1 MDRMAKAAVIA
12 ELIERLRQ
20 KGSWCGE
27 THVQKAVYILQ
38 NLMGVPLQFDFILYK
53 HGPFSFDL
61 RDELTALRADGL
73 LRLETRELYGARI
86 AATSQ
91 SVYIREF
98 YPRTLSRHNHA
109 IDFTSG
115 QIGKKG
121 VVELE
126 RLATALYVTRQSGRQ
141 ASIDNRVKKLVTLK
155 PHIPEEDAQKAVS
168 VVDHMIELA
177 QDVS

>member
-1 MDRMAKAAVIA
+1 MDRLAKAVLIA

-20 KGSWCGE
+20 EGSWCGE
-27 THVQKAVYILQ
+27 THVQKAVYFLQ

-73 LRLETRELYGARI
+73 LKLETQGTYGARI
-86 AATSQ
+86 AATKQ
-91 SVYIREF
+91 STYIQKF
-98 YPRTLSRHNHA
+98 YPRTLSRHNKA

-115 QIGKKG
+115 KIGKRG

-126 RLATALYVTRQSGRQ
+126 RLATALYVTRQSGHQ
-141 ASIDNRVKKLVTLK
+141 ASIDSRVKTLVTLK
-155 PHIPEEDAQKAVS
+155 PHIPKQKAQEAVS
-168 VVDHMIELA
+168 AVDQMIQIA
-177 QDVS
+177 QD